1 MSKILLFIPM
11 YNCEKQIP
19 RVLGQLTDEVCSY
32 LSEVIV
38 VNNRSTDGGEQV
50 AADYLKQRNLPIKA
64 KVLRNDDNYGLGGSH
79 KVAFQ
84 YAMDHGFDYVIVL
97 HGDDQGDI
105 SNILPYL
112 KNREYEQY
120 DCFRWLARSWC
131 NRNARGLSAAPR
143 NAYSYPAPVC
153 AGGVCQI
160 GTYFTSF
167 AYHYKWCHIRC
178 QSFGEELSESSD

>member
-64 KVLRNDDNYGLGGSH
+64 KVLRNDGRRRAGRGGL
-79 KVAFQ
+79 
-84 YAMDHGFDYVIVL
+84 
-97 HGDDQGDI
+97 
-105 SNILPYL
+105 P
-112 KNREYEQY
+112 E
-120 DCFRWLARSWC
+120 
-131 NRNARGLSAAPR
+131 AAEP
-143 NAYSYPAPVC
+143 AY
-153 AGGVCQI
+153 
-160 GTYFTSF
+160 
-167 AYHYKWCHIRC
+167 
-178 QSFGEELSESSD
+178 

>member
-79 KVAFQ
+79 KVAFR

-97 HGDDQGDI
+97 HGTTRGT
-105 SNILPYL
+105 
-112 KNREYEQY
+112 
-120 DCFRWLARSWC
+120 FRTFCR
-131 NRNARGLSAAPR
+131 
-143 NAYSYPAPVC
+143 
-153 AGGVCQI
+153 
-160 GTYFTSF
+160 T
-167 AYHYKWCHIRC
+167 
-178 QSFGEELSESSD
+178 

>member
-64 KVLRNDDNYGLGGSH
+64 
-79 KVAFQ
+79 
-84 YAMDHGFDYVIVL
+84 
-97 HGDDQGDI
+97 
-105 SNILPYL
+105 
-112 KNREYEQY
+112 
-120 DCFRWLARSWC
+120 
-131 NRNARGLSAAPR
+131 
-143 NAYSYPAPVC
+143 
-153 AGGVCQI
+153 
-160 GTYFTSF
+160 
-167 AYHYKWCHIRC
+167 
-178 QSFGEELSESSD
+178 